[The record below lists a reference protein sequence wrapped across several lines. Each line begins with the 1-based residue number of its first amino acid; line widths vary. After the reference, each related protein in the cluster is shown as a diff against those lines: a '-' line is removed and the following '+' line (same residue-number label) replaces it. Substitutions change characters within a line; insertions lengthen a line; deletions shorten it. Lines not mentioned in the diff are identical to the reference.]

1 MALKMIWLADWTG
14 TSVEGAETLC
24 VQTASNPSTEN
35 SVANKC
41 CVTAG
46 STA

>member
-1 MALKMIWLADWTG
+1 MIWLTDWTG
-14 TSVEGAETLC
+14 TSAERAGSHC
-24 VQTASNPSTEN
+24 GQPASNESTEN
-35 SVANKC
+35 SIADKC